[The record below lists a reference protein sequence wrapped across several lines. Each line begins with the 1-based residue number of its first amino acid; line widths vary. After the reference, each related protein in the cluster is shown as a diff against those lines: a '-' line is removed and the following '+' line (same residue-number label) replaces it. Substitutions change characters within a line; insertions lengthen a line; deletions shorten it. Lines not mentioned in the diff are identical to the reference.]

1 MLFYVGLLTI
11 GLAIWY
17 VFKEIDIEYPFSR
30 AVLSVIVLNLIG
42 GMSLVENIAMN
53 MKPVENDGL
62 FLSNAV
68 AKLILRDERWSQ
80 ELFREAFQHSVQI
93 TIGLLFL
100 YIVALV
106 FESRR
111 RTQRAI
117 G

>member
-30 AVLSVIVLNLIG
+30 AVLMIIVLNLIG
-42 GMSLVENIAMN
+42 GMSLVENIALN
-53 MKPVENDGL
+53 MDPVANDGL

-68 AKLILRDERWSQ
+68 VKLILREDGWSQ
-80 ELFREAFQHSVQI
+80 ELYRQAFQHSVQI
-93 TIGLLFL
+93 TFGLLFL

-111 RTQRAI
+111 KTQRAI